1 MITFPKWMW
10 LQIMQLCKHTDANYL
25 DLGEKSWARDLSPS
39 GAEDITYLP
48 ARFSLKSF
56 FPVFFQPGGGLI
68 HCWCCLHKL
77 DSPVAVTLFRCKP
90 LPKQQRGQLRG
101 RLSWRKRHARGWG
114 IRQGEATGEQIWDTW
129 DYPESCQLARQEAS
143 SATEHPEIRKNQ
155 APGPGDN
162 RSFLCFWH
170 KSQRRELRRY
180 AVCPRNM
187 HFYVCSPSSP
197 HSTHTLSHTRI
208 CIVLQGCISGLEYPG
223 RNKLL
228 YIEATHF
235 IWTHLPQHH
244 MNHSE
249 ASKHE

>member
-114 IRQGEATGEQIWDTW
+114 IDLYLCIQHFQHSRRFPCALFKPIS
-129 DYPESCQLARQEAS
+129 YPRGY
-143 SATEHPEIRKNQ
+143 H
-155 APGPGDN
+155 
-162 RSFLCFWH
+162 
-170 KSQRRELRRY
+170 SQR
-180 AVCPRNM
+180 
-187 HFYVCSPSSP
+187 
-197 HSTHTLSHTRI
+197 
-208 CIVLQGCISGLEYPG
+208 
-223 RNKLL
+223 LL
-228 YIEATHF
+228 YRYQLVMSVLVLLVNGIIYYLFFWA
-235 IWTHLPQHH
+235 HLLLLNK
-244 MNHSE
+244 MSVRITYVVTY
-249 ASKHE
+249 